1 MDTQPP
7 EPRFL
12 PLSHDTVQGTQEG
25 TPRKVPGHSY
35 ALAGMGGNVAEP
47 RGAEEPLAS
56 PAGGLEVSA
65 PLGRELVQTGAGA
78 GASYQ
83 AHVQSV
89 VVVLRHRQ
97 VHGQRHAV
105 GEDGEEDDRLEGSGT
120 VVKESPL
127 VKCGFAG

>member
-7 EPRFL
+7 SLGFCP
-12 PLSHDTVQGTQEG
+12 SHDTVQGTQEG
-25 TPRKVPGHSY
+25 TPRKVPGHGD

-78 GASYQ
+78 GPLTRPTFRVLLSSSGIGRYTASATQ
-83 AHVQSV
+83 LAKMVRRMIVSKGLAPR
-89 VVVLRHRQ
+89 LRR
-97 VHGQRHAV
+97 A
-105 GEDGEEDDRLEGSGT
+105 LS
-120 VVKESPL
+120 
-127 VKCGFAG
+127 